1 MADNAA
7 VDMFRIMGENLDGLL
22 DLADIITLT
31 TTCKGATEDPSEATE
46 AWLLF
51 KGRHE
56 FHTPFVRK
64 LLAQGMRPLN
74 VDRARKV
81 MELQDTLQLWSVG
94 PGPIYA
100 ARAATLFNSQSY
112 DPKDTQW
119 DKIML
124 SLKVWV
130 WHNAAILTLSDM
142 KTHLYELSA
151 AWPVHAIPLT
161 AIQ

>member
-1 MADNAA
+1 
-7 VDMFRIMGENLDGLL
+7 MGENLDGLL

-64 LLAQGMRPLN
+64 LLAQGMGPLN

-81 MELQDTLQLWSVG
+81 MELHDTLQLWSVG
-94 PGPIYA
+94 PPPIYA
-100 ARAATLFNSQSY
+100 ARAATLSN
-112 DPKDTQW
+112 DTQW
-119 DKIML
+119 NKIML
-124 SLKVWV
+124 SLKVWA
-130 WHNAAILTLSDM
+130 WHNAAVLTLSDM
-142 KTHLYELSA
+142 ETTMDHLVAMHLYF
-151 AWPVHAIPLT
+151 PMP